1 MTDGRDASE
10 EDLTEWSLTDSEELL
25 YRQVHPSW
33 VQDGVPSSQAFRP
46 TKKDAGMLSIALGS
60 KTTPEGVFNHHTQVL
75 KLQSAGTW
83 AVTVAE
89 VAGAGL
95 SSYEQPRDDS
105 PDHGFIDFR
114 ELGRGQTER
123 SAKLLLANARERGC
137 LHCP

>member
-1 MTDGRDASE
+1 MIDERDASE
-10 EDLTEWSLTDSEELL
+10 GDLTEQSLTDSEELL

-60 KTTPEGVFNHHTQVL
+60 KTTPDGAFNHHTKAL

-83 AVTVAE
+83 GVTVAE
-89 VAGAGL
+89 VTDAGL
-95 SSYEQPRDDS
+95 NSFEQPRDDS

-137 LHCP
+137 LHSP